1 MQGSMSQIFYLCS
14 SSNLIKGRTSFIKTS
29 AKYSRFCHKIRTR
42 TQKSETRFPGKISV
56 RLPTNSGA
64 KFIPS
69 VHVLKIS
76 LISIEY

>member
-42 TQKSETRFPGKISV
+42 TQKSETRFPV
-56 RLPTNSGA
+56 
-64 KFIPS
+64 FIPS